1 MMTSKNSQLFALC
14 LSVLFSTIAR
24 CSAWLL
30 LAPDNFGVSNGI
42 KLDGHWPAVAN
53 NQRSKGSQLSF
64 VPKNTEDHLHN
75 RDEPE
80 DIEPI
85 AHTDHDKAEGV
96 IDSSNA
102 TDMPS
107 YDAQMRAM
115 SQNQAPPTGGG
126 AGTPPTAG
134 KPPPAAPLSTTSE
147 PEKTPSALVH
157 LGANAG
163 GYVPFEPMVVG
174 EISMRNDET
183 AMVHPGSVGS
193 KNIGRNIVYGKLVQ
207 VKKDMIPVKGAMEV
221 GEISMRNDETALVHP
236 GSTGSKNIGK
246 NIVYGKMVQVKK
258 DRETTNGQKDGF
270 DLSVQYPEASVAGVG
285 KGNEQMMRKSVKNL
299 PQMVPDNQYFFHT
312 GLGR

>member
-96 IDSSNA
+96 IDNSSNA

-115 SQNQAPPTGGG
+115 AQNQAPPTGGG

-207 VKKDMIPVKGAMEV
+207 VKKD
-221 GEISMRNDETALVHP
+221 
-236 GSTGSKNIGK
+236 
-246 NIVYGKMVQVKK
+246 
-258 DRETTNGQKDGF
+258 RETTNGQKDGF